1 MSGLISR
8 FIFISPSWD
17 KQKDNINFAT
27 KVDVGT
33 IQLAGMHGSVF
44 CACMVM
50 PAIGQR
56 KCMYEKSHGPDIAS
70 DKDDENGGNAE
81 ESSDVAI
88 IENQDDCKVQKL
100 TFSSCKTV
108 HRLLRWPDSVEY

>member
-33 IQLAGMHGSVF
+33 IQLAGMHEPVF
-44 CACMVM
+44 CGCMLM
-50 PAIGQR
+50 PALGQR
-56 KCMYEKSHGPDIAS
+56 QCMYEKSHGLYNDN
-70 DKDDENGGNAE
+70 DEDGENGGNK
-81 ESSDVAI
+81 ESSDVAL
-88 IENQDDCKVQKL
+88 IENQADCKVRKL
-100 TFSSCKTV
+100 SFSS
-108 HRLLRWPDSVEY
+108 